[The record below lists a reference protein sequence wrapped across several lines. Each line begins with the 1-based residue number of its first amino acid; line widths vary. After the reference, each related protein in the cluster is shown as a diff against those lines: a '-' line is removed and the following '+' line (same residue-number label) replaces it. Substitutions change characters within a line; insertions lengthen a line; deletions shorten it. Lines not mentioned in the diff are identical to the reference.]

1 MTSFFSLLNPDYCCH
16 QQGPRGSHFP
26 GGWLRPGCWS
36 LQGKVLGFVAKSFFN
51 SLQFIHF
58 FCAMRRT
65 IFFTLSAVVSK
76 MQRSFLLAL
85 NIARCILLGCDK
97 LFAFSVC
104 LQFTIAKAVF
114 VEKGVAKMILFE
126 KVQDDGAGFETTRH
140 MLKKAQQPGH
150 SHPLLYFLS
159 LFTFLHV
166 LWLLAE
172 CLHPW
177 LQLCV

>member
-1 MTSFFSLLNPDYCCH
+1 
-16 QQGPRGSHFP
+16 
-26 GGWLRPGCWS
+26 
-36 LQGKVLGFVAKSFFN
+36 
-51 SLQFIHF
+51 
-58 FCAMRRT
+58 MRRT

-114 VEKGVAKMILFE
+114 VEEEGVAKMILFE

-140 MLKKAQQPGH
+140 MLKKAQH
-150 SHPLLYFLS
+150 I
-159 LFTFLHV
+159 
-166 LWLLAE
+166 
-172 CLHPW
+172 
-177 LQLCV
+177 